1 MPGSG
6 AGEKT
11 ERATPK
17 KRRDERKKGNV
28 FSSKDLVAALFLL
41 IVFLV
46 LKALAPL
53 MYVTFSNSMKTW
65 LSLCD
70 GSFKLTD
77 SGMKSIF
84 IDIVKT
90 TLIIAG
96 PVMAVAVLSN
106 IIFTGAQTRFIF
118 SGEALKPKF
127 SRINPIEGIKRLF
140 SLHSLVEVAKSL
152 IKIAVISAIIYDH
165 IKNSL
170 RTIAKLFD
178 VDLLSSVAY
187 IASEIFSTVMIIAI
201 FFVGLGVFDFL
212 YQWWEY
218 EKNLRMTKQEVKEEF
233 KQTEGD
239 PQIKGKIRQKQQ
251 EMSRR
256 RMMQQVPNADV
267 VIRNPTHYAV
277 AILYDPDKN
286 NAPVVIAKGM
296 DYVALKII
304 DIAKE
309 HGVTL
314 TENKPLARAL
324 YEEVDLGREI
334 PPTFYQEVAEILAW
348 VYDLKNKKLPV

>member
-1 MPGSG
+1 
-6 AGEKT
+6 
-11 ERATPK
+11 
-17 KRRDERKKGNV
+17 
-28 FSSKDLVAALFLL
+28 
-41 IVFLV
+41 
-46 LKALAPL
+46 
-53 MYVTFSNSMKTW
+53 
-65 LSLCD
+65 
-70 GSFKLTD
+70 
-77 SGMKSIF
+77 
-84 IDIVKT
+84 
-90 TLIIAG
+90 
-96 PVMAVAVLSN
+96 
-106 IIFTGAQTRFIF
+106 
-118 SGEALKPKF
+118 
-127 SRINPIEGIKRLF
+127 
-140 SLHSLVEVAKSL
+140 
-152 IKIAVISAIIYDH
+152 
-165 IKNSL
+165 
-170 RTIAKLFD
+170 
-178 VDLLSSVAY
+178 
-187 IASEIFSTVMIIAI
+187 
-201 FFVGLGVFDFL
+201 
-212 YQWWEY
+212 
-218 EKNLRMTKQEVKEEF
+218 MTKQEVKEEF